1 MAGDTVANGAANG
14 EANGGAKAKPG
25 WGTLL
30 RSLRNPKSGYMV
42 LFGFAQ
48 GLPPALFLGTLYA
61 WLSEAEV
68 DLETMGV
75 FSLVGLA
82 YSFQFLWS
90 PLLDKV
96 DLPGLRRLGKRKQW
110 IVPMQLVIGVAL
122 VVMSTLDPKN
132 ALAWFSLL
140 AAIGAFASATQD
152 IAINAWRIDVADE
165 EATIDILST
174 LNQMGFRLASLAGGA
189 IGLIMAERHGWPF
202 MYVVFGGVML
212 VICAAGL
219 FAPDARVSG
228 DRAANAA
235 ANRDEV
241 AELFNVGEVNEQVRN
256 RALLTV
262 GLLWA
267 WAITIIVIFM
277 VRSMTGTAPITPTWH
292 VPLFGSDATF
302 NVSWLLGMLESGE
315 SGRPDPTDFT
325 TIFGPLIV
333 LATVVLPALVA
344 AWVVKQARDKTN
356 VILASSGSE
365 AKPQVRFTDHLYRAL
380 VMPLVEL
387 VGRMGWSLML
397 VLALV
402 LTYRITDSVWG
413 VFAYPFYL
421 GELGFTGED
430 VAFASKILGIF
441 AILIGLA
448 LGGWLITVF
457 GRMFMLT
464 FGAAIAAATNLLY
477 ADLAL
482 GGATMQAASD
492 AIGFTWLVNTTANGL
507 APLFFVAAPPS
518 EGLARLSFT
527 IFWENLAIGI
537 AGAAYIA
544 WLSSIV
550 AKRYAAVQFALLAS
564 LTLLIGTLGR
574 GALGQMIEVRG
585 YHYVF
590 IFTALLGVLAVVL
603 CVMEWM
609 REAKAGRDSGVV
621 TPDPVLAA

>member
-1 MAGDTVANGAANG
+1 MAEAAA
-14 EANGGAKAKPG
+14 ESAKTKPG
-25 WGTLL
+25 WRTLL
-30 RSLRNPKSGYMV
+30 RSLRSPKSGFMV

-61 WLSEAEV
+61 WLSQAEV

-82 YSFQFLWS
+82 YAFQFLWS

-96 DLPGLRRLGKRKQW
+96 DIPGVRKLGKRKQW
-110 IVPMQLVIGVAL
+110 IAPMQLIIGAAL
-122 VVMSTLDPKN
+122 VVMSQLDPAS

-165 EATIDILST
+165 VATLDILST
-174 LNQMGFRLASLAGGA
+174 LTQMGFRLASLVGGA
-189 IGLIMAERHGWPF
+189 IGLILADRHGWPF
-202 MYVVFGGVML
+202 VYVMFGGFIL
-212 VICAAGL
+212 AIGIAGL
-219 FAPDARVSG
+219 FAPDARVS
-228 DRAANAA
+228 DDTAATAA
-235 ANRDEV
+235 ANHDEV
-241 AELFNVGEVNEQVRN
+241 AELYNVGEVTQKVRN
-256 RALLTV
+256 RALLAV
-262 GLLWA
+262 GLLWT
-267 WAITIIVIFM
+267 WAIGTVVVFM
-277 VRSMTGTAPITPTWH
+277 VRSMTATPE
-292 VPLFGSDATF
+292 
-302 NVSWLLGMLESGE
+302 N
-315 SGRPDPTDFT
+315 RPDVTEFT
-325 TIFGPLIV
+325 TTFGPLIV
-333 LATVVLPALVA
+333 LATIVLPAFIA
-344 AWVVKQARDKTN
+344 AWVVKQKRDGVN
-356 VILASSGSE
+356 VIQATGGAE
-365 AKPQVRFTDHLYRAL
+365 ATYRVKATDHLYRAL
-380 VMPLVEL
+380 VLPLVEF
-387 VGRMGWSLML
+387 VTRMGWSLML

-464 FGAAIAAATNLLY
+464 FGAIIAAATNLLY
-477 ADLAL
+477 ANLAQ
-482 GGATMQAASD
+482 GGAAMQAASD
-492 AIGFTWLVNTTANGL
+492 AVGFTWLVNTMANWL

-550 AKRYAAVQFALLAS
+550 AKKYAAVQFALLAS

-574 GALGQMIEVRG
+574 GALGQMIEERG
-585 YHYVF
+585 YYYVF
-590 IFTALLGVLAVVL
+590 VFTALIGVVAVVL
-603 CVMEWM
+603 CALEWL
-609 REAKAGRDSGVV
+609 REARAGSHSGVV
-621 TPDPVLAA
+621 APDPHAVAAE

>member
-1 MAGDTVANGAANG
+1 MADGVA
-14 EANGGAKAKPG
+14 EAKKDKVSAWRALGLALSNKK
-25 WGTLL
+25 T
-30 RSLRNPKSGYMV
+30 GYMV

-82 YSFQFLWS
+82 YAFQFLWS

-96 DLPGLRRLGKRKQW
+96 DIPGLRRLGKRKQW
-110 IVPMQLVIGVAL
+110 IAPMQLIVGIAL
-122 VVMSTLDPKN
+122 VVMSYLDPKN

-165 EATIDILST
+165 VATIDILST
-174 LNQMGFRLASLAGGA
+174 VTQMGFRLASLVGGA
-189 IGLIMAERHGWPF
+189 IGLIMAERYGWPF
-202 MYVVFGGVML
+202 VYVMFGGFML
-212 VICAAGL
+212 AIGIAGL
-219 FAPDARVSG
+219 FAPDTHVSA

-241 AELFNVGEVNEQVRN
+241 AELYNAGEVTEKVRN
-256 RALLTV
+256 RALLAV
-262 GLLWA
+262 GLLWG
-267 WAITIIVIFM
+267 WAIVTVVVFM
-277 VRSMTGTAPITPTWH
+277 VRSMTETPE
-292 VPLFGSDATF
+292 
-302 NVSWLLGMLESGE
+302 N
-315 SGRPDPTDFT
+315 RPDVTLFT
-325 TIFGPLIV
+325 TTYGPLIII
-333 LATVVLPALVA
+333 ATIVLPAFIA
-344 AWVVKQARDKTN
+344 AWVVKKKRDGVEIIHAAPGVGAGHAVK
-356 VILASSGSE
+356 
-365 AKPQVRFTDHLYRAL
+365 FTDHLYRAL
-380 VMPLVEL
+380 VLPLVEF
-387 VGRMGWSLML
+387 VSRMGWSLML

-421 GELGFTGED
+421 GELGYTGED

-464 FGAAIAAATNLLY
+464 LGAIIAAATNLLY
-477 ADLAL
+477 ANLAV
-482 GGATMQAASD
+482 GGAAMQAGSD
-492 AIGFTWLVNTTANGL
+492 AIGFTWLVNTMANGL

-518 EGLARLSFT
+518 EGLAKLSFT

-550 AKRYAAVQFALLAS
+550 AKRYAATQFALLAS

-574 GALGQMIEVRG
+574 GALGQMIEERG
-585 YHYVF
+585 YYDVF
-590 IFTALLGVLAVVL
+590 IFTALIGVVAVVL
-603 CVMEWM
+603 CGLEWY
-609 REAKAGRDSGVV
+609 RESRGKESAGIVAPEAGEQ
-621 TPDPVLAA
+621 LA

>member
-1 MAGDTVANGAANG
+1 MAGDTDM
-14 EANGGAKAKPG
+14 KAKPG
-25 WGTLL
+25 WRTLFRAL
-30 RSLRNPKSGYMV
+30 RSPKAGFMLV
-42 LFGFAQ
+42 FGFAQ

-61 WLSEAEV
+61 WLSEADV

-82 YSFQFLWS
+82 YAFQFLWS

-96 DLPGLRRLGKRKQW
+96 DIPGLRKLGKRKQW
-110 IVPMQLVIGVAL
+110 IAPMQLVIGIAL
-122 VVMSTLDPKN
+122 VVMSFLDPKN

-165 EATIDILST
+165 VATIDILST
-174 LNQMGFRLASLAGGA
+174 ITQMGFRLASLVGGA
-189 IGLIMAERHGWPF
+189 IGLIMAERYGWPF
-202 MYVVFGGVML
+202 VYVMFGGFML
-212 VICAAGL
+212 VIGIAGL
-219 FAPDARVSG
+219 FAPDAHVTEDRV
-228 DRAANAA
+228 ANAA
-235 ANRDEV
+235 ANHDEV
-241 AELFNVGEVNEQVRN
+241 AELYDVGEVTEKVRIK
-256 RALLTV
+256 ALLAV

-267 WAITIIVIFM
+267 WAIGTVVVFM
-277 VRSMTGTAPITPTWH
+277 VRSMT
-292 VPLFGSDATF
+292 
-302 NVSWLLGMLESGE
+302 ESPE
-315 SGRPDPTDFT
+315 TRPDVTLFT
-325 TIFGPLIV
+325 TTYGPLIV
-333 LATVVLPALVA
+333 LATIVLPAFIA
-344 AWVVKQARDKTN
+344 AWVVKQKRDGAN
-356 VILASSGSE
+356 VIFANAGVKTARE
-365 AKPQVRFTDHLYRAL
+365 VRFTDHLYRAL
-380 VMPLVEL
+380 VLPLVEF
-387 VGRMGWSLML
+387 VTRMGWSLML

-421 GELGFTGED
+421 GELGYTGED
-430 VAFASKILGIF
+430 VAFASKILGII

-448 LGGWLITVF
+448 LGGWLITVL

-464 FGAAIAAATNLLY
+464 LGAVIAAATNLLY

-492 AIGFTWLVNTTANGL
+492 AIGFTWLVNVIANAL

-518 EGLARLSFT
+518 DGLARLAFT

-585 YHYVF
+585 YYYVF
-590 IFTALLGVLAVVL
+590 IFTALIGVVAVVL
-603 CVMEWM
+603 CALEWW
-609 REAKAGRDSGVV
+609 RQARAGAASGVV
-621 TPDPVLAA
+621 QPDPALAT